1 MVEVEVLEDGFK
13 MFLNLD
19 LKLKF
24 LDLVVGA
31 LVEVGVG
38 LVVNL
43 SLLELNN
50 LDLDLNKEEAGFLE
64 KDLVVGLG
72 LGVVEVSSSELGFLQ
87 VEG

>member
-87 VEG
+87 V